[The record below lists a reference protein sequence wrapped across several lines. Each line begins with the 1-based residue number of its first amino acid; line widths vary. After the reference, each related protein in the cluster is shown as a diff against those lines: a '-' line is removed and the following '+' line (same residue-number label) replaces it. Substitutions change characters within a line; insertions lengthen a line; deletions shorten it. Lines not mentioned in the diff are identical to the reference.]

1 MIGMQYIL
9 GFNTRLGPVFIGQ
22 TPDGRYHPV
31 WKGQSLG
38 AYPCAVAAI
47 DDVARGRTHS
57 PSDGTN
63 LAELEISPDIGW
75 WLPADALM

>member
-1 MIGMQYIL
+1 MQYIL
-9 GFNTRLGPVFIGQ
+9 GFKTRLGPVFIGQ

-38 AYPCAVAAI
+38 AYPSAVAAI
-47 DDVARGRTHS
+47 DDVARGHTYS
-57 PSDGTN
+57 PSDGTE

-75 WLPADALM
+75 WLPAEALM